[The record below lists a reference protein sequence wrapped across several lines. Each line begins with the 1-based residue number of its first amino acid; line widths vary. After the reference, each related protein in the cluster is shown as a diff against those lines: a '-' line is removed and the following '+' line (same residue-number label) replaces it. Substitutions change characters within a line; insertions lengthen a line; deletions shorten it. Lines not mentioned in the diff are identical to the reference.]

1 METAAAYLSELCRRL
16 SARALLSALKP
27 AVRAIFASARDG
39 TLTYVFGTGHTH
51 LLALELHCRAEGP
64 AVVPALDEA
73 LMLHKG
79 AIDSM
84 GRERKPRLAAEVL
97 GR

>member
-1 METAAAYLSELCRRL
+1 
-16 SARALLSALKP
+16 
-27 AVRAIFASARDG
+27 VRAIFASARDG
-39 TLTYVFGTGHTH
+39 TLIFVFGTGHTH
-51 LLALELHCRAEGP
+51 LLALELYCHAEGP
-64 AVVPALDEA
+64 AVVVPALDEA

-84 GRERKPRLAAEVL
+84 GRERRPRLAAEVL